1 MGVVTVVIRVPV
13 VVSWLAVGTMVWVV
27 ATVGLVLFRM
37 TMGWTL
43 GYLREFLVFGIFSLI
58 FMYKFVREC
67 ALSE

>member
-37 TMGWTL
+37 KMGWTL